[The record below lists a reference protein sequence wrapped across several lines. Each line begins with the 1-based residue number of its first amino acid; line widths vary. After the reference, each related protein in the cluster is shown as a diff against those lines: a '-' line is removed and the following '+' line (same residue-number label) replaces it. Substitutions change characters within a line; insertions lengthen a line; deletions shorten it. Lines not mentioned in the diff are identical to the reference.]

1 MYRYTN
7 SVYYNSEGYYDP
19 TAGKVFA
26 QIVREE
32 KAKHKPVKRVSI
44 IKSADNVIHYSD
56 PVLDFAQWYA
66 VEYTRTHGLRTSK
79 HAVGKPKVWGDPKR
93 IKKHIN
99 FYLYC
104 IDHCDDEDFCIDT
117 AAVACHLSYERAQRV
132 ARQIFSG
139 THGNTTTLINAWYY
153 WNENIREVS

>member
-7 SVYYNSEGYYDP
+7 SVHYNSEGYYDP

-32 KAKHKPVKRVSI
+32 KARRKPVNRVAPSENT
-44 IKSADNVIHYSD
+44 AHYSD

-66 VEYTRTHGLRTSK
+66 VEYTRTHGVRTSK

-93 IKKHIN
+93 IRKHLN

-104 IDHCDDEDFCIDT
+104 LDHCDDPNFCIDT
-117 AAVACHLSYERAQRV
+117 ASVACHLSYERAQRV

-139 THGNTTTLINAWYY
+139 THGNITNLINAWYF
-153 WNENIREVS
+153 WNENVREVS